1 MSVERGTQWRQMG
14 RFRWPPPSLS
24 FFPSLCFF
32 LSFFHLRHIGHGA
45 RTWRTTLRFCLRECQ
60 YRMVEL
66 GLMLITGSQTDGS
79 WPPTLFIFTVAG
91 LSSVHRL
98 EVTRGSRPQEETAST
113 TLDSRR
119 SSKTEK
125 RVAMAQPFLNC
136 TLSYFI
142 VINQTFMNFVI
153 HFSKHHNSETNLF
166 YYFAVHLFNPFTCSP
181 FTTHAKDRLNSLPDW
196 RRNKI
201 EKRGITL
208 ILV

>member
-1 MSVERGTQWRQMG
+1 MTSTV
-14 RFRWPPPSLS
+14 S
-24 FFPSLCFF
+24 FF
-32 LSFFHLRHIGHGA
+32 LSFFVFLSLFLSPQTHRTRRAHLTHHLAVLFTWMPISNGGTRSYADHGFPNGWVV
-45 RTWRTTLRFCLRECQ
+45 T
-60 YRMVEL
+60 
-66 GLMLITGSQTDGS
+66 
-79 WPPTLFIFTVAG
+79 PTLFIFTVAG

-142 VINQTFMNFVI
+142 VINQMFFMNFVI

-201 EKRGITL
+201 EKRVITL